1 MATLT
6 QGRKVVQTRSFRGSK
21 SRNKVSVGEP
31 AEGSLRKEESPTV
44 AAGSP
49 AVRRSRP
56 PSRGVPPT
64 LVYYTFVAL
73 AGRVKPP
80 AHAGERPPEAP
91 TLDFMMSEYYIIVKT
106 FNNGSLGSGIDEER
120 SEMR

>member
-1 MATLT
+1 MATLS
-6 QGRKVVQTRSFRGSK
+6 QGRKVVQNWSFRGSK

-31 AEGSLRKEESPTV
+31 AEGSLQKEESPTV

-49 AVRRSRP
+49 AARRPRP
-56 PSRGVPPT
+56 PPRGYPPT
-64 LVYYTFVAL
+64 LADYTFVAL
-73 AGRVKPP
+73 AGRIAPP
-80 AHAGERPPEAP
+80 AYAGECPPEAP
-91 TLDFMMSEYYIIVKT
+91 TLDFIASEYYIIVKT